1 MAFPDV
7 LDGLNRGRTVEL
19 GVTPPSGTHATDAA
33 RGFDAE
39 KIKALAAQFESM
51 LVSQMLKEMRASMFE
66 SKDDGGAGLGPLSDS
81 LFSEL
86 SLAISRAGGVGL
98 ADSLIAPL
106 SKQTFQTDQTVQTDK
121 AKQIRVTDQT
131 APSDVTA
138 QSDTNLPINP
148 SLAGRVSSAYGWR
161 RDPIDDSKKFHKGL
175 DIALPVGHPIP
186 APQSGNVMFAGE
198 QSGYGLTVVI
208 DHGNSLT
215 TKYAHLSSID
225 VRVGDSIGAGQ
236 VIGKAGATG
245 RATGPH
251 LHFEVIESGKT
262 VNPEEKLATYTASR
276 PQ

>member
-1 MAFPDV
+1 MAFPDM
-7 LDGLNRGRTVEL
+7 LDGLNRGREL
-19 GVTPPSGTHATDAA
+19 APGVTPAGTRQTDAV
-33 RGFDAE
+33 RDDNPE

-51 LVSQMLKEMRASMFE
+51 LVSQMLKEMRTSMFE

-98 ADSLIAPL
+98 ADSLMAPL
-106 SKQTFQTDQTVQTDK
+106 RNQTIQTDQTNQASQ
-121 AKQIRVTDQT
+121 AKQIRVTDQ
-131 APSDVTA
+131 APLSDVPGS
-138 QSDTNLPINP
+138 SDTNLPINP
-148 SLAGRVSSAYGWR
+148 ALAGRVSSAYGWR
-161 RDPIDDSKKFHKGL
+161 RDPIDDAMKFHKGL

-186 APQSGNVMFAGE
+186 APQPGNVVFAGE
-198 QSGYGLTVVI
+198 QTGYGLTVVI

-225 VRVGDSIGAGQ
+225 VRVGDNVGAGQ

-251 LHFEVIESGKT
+251 LHFEVIESGRT
-262 VNPEEKLATYTASR
+262 VNPEEKLATYTAGR